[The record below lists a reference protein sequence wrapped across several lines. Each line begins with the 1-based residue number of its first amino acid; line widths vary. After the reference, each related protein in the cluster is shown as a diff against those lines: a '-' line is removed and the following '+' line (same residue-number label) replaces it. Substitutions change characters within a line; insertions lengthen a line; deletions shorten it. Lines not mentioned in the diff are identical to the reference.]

1 MNQSKIYYNLGRPPK
16 WAYFLL
22 FIIILIL
29 LLSSCKTIEYV
40 PKIETKIEYRDRIEK
55 DTIILKDSV
64 YIHQIGDTIYSEK
77 YKYIYKEHLKIDTAY
92 ILQCDTITTI
102 QEVEKK
108 LSKWD
113 TLKIS
118 VGGYCMTSLILL
130 ILALLAYM
138 CIKIFKK

>member
-64 YIHQIGDTIYSEK
+64 YIHQIGDTVYSEK
-77 YKYIYKEHLKIDTAY
+77 YKYIYKEHLKVDTAY